1 MLSMKKWSCK
11 KDPYFDDAPWCLFK
25 NCVNKTK
32 IVSRFSK
39 IKTKSEFSFFFWY
52 KCDQTPRSII
62 QVRILAKGTIPLI
75 YKYSCREWIFGE
87 FYCTVNNFIAYMSVA
102 VSVFSLV
109 AIAMDRLVILSN
121 FVFLTRLRLLS
132 LLKAAQGIIE
142 KLH

>member
-1 MLSMKKWSCK
+1 MLLGVCS
-11 KDPYFDDAPWCLFK
+11 
-25 NCVNKTK
+25 K
-32 IVSRFSK
+32 IVSIKRKLWAVSPKSK
-39 IKTKSEFSFFFWY
+39 QNQNFHFFWY

-121 FVFLTRLRLLS
+121 FVFFNKTETPFSLKGCASYNSEARL
-132 LLKAAQGIIE
+132 G
-142 KLH
+142 